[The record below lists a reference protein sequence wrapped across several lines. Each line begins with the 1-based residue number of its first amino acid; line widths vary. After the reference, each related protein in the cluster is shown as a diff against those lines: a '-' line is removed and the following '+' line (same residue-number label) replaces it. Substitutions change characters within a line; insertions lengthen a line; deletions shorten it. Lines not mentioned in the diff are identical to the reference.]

1 MSMVSWQRTSES
13 HACDQKDRVPAFDRQ
28 LDAVRR
34 GESEA
39 LGLLSRQFLGFSA
52 QVDGCPRA

>member
-1 MSMVSWQRTSES
+1 MSMFSWQRTSGS

-28 LDAVRR
+28 LDTVRR

-39 LGLLSRQFLGFSA
+39 LGLLSRQFLGFSGR
-52 QVDGCPRA
+52 VEGCPRA